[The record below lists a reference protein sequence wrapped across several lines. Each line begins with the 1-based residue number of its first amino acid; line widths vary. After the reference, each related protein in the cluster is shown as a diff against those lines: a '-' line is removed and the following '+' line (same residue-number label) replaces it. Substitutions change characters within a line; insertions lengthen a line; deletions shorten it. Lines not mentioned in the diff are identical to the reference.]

1 MARGLWI
8 SILTQHL
15 VMMKSTICHCLERG
29 CIQVV
34 LRLYFCM
41 HMVFVTIISNS
52 ERRTSRSTP
61 LELYFPISHLPM
73 TKRYL
78 SFSLPIL
85 VLKNSSS
92 LSARG
97 MPLSKLA
104 RWLLKA
110 SLFSSG
116 FDIVGTYT
124 LIIVACSEVV
134 SPSRFCHLLAVAF
147 VSAL

>member
-1 MARGLWI
+1 MDIHLNPTPRDDEVDHMPLFGTRMHPGGLAF
-8 SILTQHL
+8 ILLHAHG
-15 VMMKSTICHCLERG
+15 VRH
-29 CIQVV
+29 
-34 LRLYFCM
+34 Y
-41 HMVFVTIISNS
+41 NS

-134 SPSRFCHLLAVAF
+134 SSSRFCHLLAVAF